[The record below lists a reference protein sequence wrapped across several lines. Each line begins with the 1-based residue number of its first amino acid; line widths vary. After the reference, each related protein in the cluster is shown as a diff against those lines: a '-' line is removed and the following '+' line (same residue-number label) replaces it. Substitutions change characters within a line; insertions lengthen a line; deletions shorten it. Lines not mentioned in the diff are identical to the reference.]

1 MPELV
6 ELVAKLDL
14 EAHQFCKPPITD
26 LYFSI
31 HKGYSTL
38 PVDGILADSLAAG
51 VALRV
56 MPVPIRDRARCGLA
70 SCNKICRAVRSAHA
84 AHVLRF
90 EELLRAL
97 IACPGRESTLRLH
110 AGDIWFSI
118 CVIPLLPPG

>member
-38 PVDGILADSLAAG
+38 PVHGILADSLAAG
-51 VALRV
+51 
-56 MPVPIRDRARCGLA
+56 
-70 SCNKICRAVRSAHA
+70 SC
-84 AHVLRF
+84 F
-90 EELLRAL
+90 E
-97 IACPGRESTLRLH
+97 GH
-110 AGDIWFSI
+110 AGSDPGPR
-118 CVIPLLPPG
+118 PLRSRIL